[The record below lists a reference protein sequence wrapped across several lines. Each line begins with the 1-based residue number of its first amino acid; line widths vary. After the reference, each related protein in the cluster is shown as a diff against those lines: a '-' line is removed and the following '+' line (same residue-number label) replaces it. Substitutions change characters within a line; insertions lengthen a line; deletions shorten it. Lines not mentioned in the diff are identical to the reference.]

1 MIRNI
6 IIFDIVLA
14 VIMYSY
20 GYYRGYDAVQQKYVA
35 ERLRASE
42 MIRQLER
49 QSEERQNGL
58 IQNYLAQIDLY
69 KKTIDAYTDADNIRL
84 DSLRDSRKCPA
95 VPAKTGAESGLV
107 CYTPADLRKKIAE
120 SVAVGAECDQLAIRY
135 RTLVQLYNELN
146 NEVNNGN
153 DR

>member
-1 MIRNI
+1 MIRTI

-14 VIMYSY
+14 LVSYFY
-20 GYYRGYDAVQQKYVA
+20 GYYRGYNVVQQKYVA
-35 ERLRASE
+35 DRLRSSE

-69 KKTIDAYTDADNIRL
+69 KKTIDAYVSADNIRL
-84 DSLRDSRKCPA
+84 DSLRDTRKCPA
-95 VPAKTGAESGLV
+95 VSAKTKAESGLV
-107 CYTPADLRKKIAE
+107 CYTPADLRKKVAE

-135 RTLVQLYNELN
+135 RTLV
-146 NEVNNGN
+146 EVCNVKGN
-153 DR
+153 DVKQGD

>member
-1 MIRNI
+1 MIRNM

-35 ERLRASE
+35 ERLRSSE

-120 SVAVGAECDQLAIRY
+120 TLAVGAECDQLAIRY
-135 RTLVQLYNELN
+135 RTLV
-146 NEVNNGN
+146 EVCDVKGDDNKPG
-153 DR
+153 D

>member
-1 MIRNI
+1 MIRNM

-14 VIMYSY
+14 LVSYFY

-42 MIRQLER
+42 MIRQMEHE
-49 QSEERQNGL
+49 SEERQSGL

-107 CYTPADLRKKIAE
+107 CYTPADIRKKIAE

-135 RTLVQLYNELN
+135 RTLVDTYNIDIQ
-146 NEVNNGN
+146 G
-153 DR
+153 DK

>member
-14 VIMYSY
+14 LVSYFY
-20 GYYRGYDAVQQKYVA
+20 GYYRCYNVVQQKYMA
-35 ERLRASE
+35 ERLHSSE
-42 MIRQLER
+42 TIRQLER

-107 CYTPADLRKKIAE
+107 CYTRADIRKKIAE
-120 SVAVGAECDQLAIRY
+120 SVAVGAECDELAIRY
-135 RTLVQLYNELN
+135 SALVKAYQSAYGAKE
-146 NEVNNGN
+146 E
-153 DR
+153 

>member
-1 MIRNI
+1 MIRNM

-35 ERLRASE
+35 ERLRSSE

-120 SVAVGAECDQLAIRY
+120 TLAVGAECDQLAIRY
-135 RTLVQLYNELN
+135 KTLVDTYNIDIQ
-146 NEVNNGN
+146 GGK
-153 DR
+153 

>member
-20 GYYRGYDAVQQKYVA
+20 GYYRGYDAVQQKYMA
-35 ERLRASE
+35 ERLRSSE

-120 SVAVGAECDQLAIRY
+120 TLAVGAECDQLAIRY

>member
-14 VIMYSY
+14 LVSYFY
-20 GYYRGYDAVQQKYVA
+20 GYYRGYNVVQQEYVA
-35 ERLRASE
+35 ERLHSSE

-95 VPAKTGAESGLV
+95 VPAKAKVESGLV
-107 CYTPADLRKKIAE
+107 CYTPADIREKIAE

-135 RTLVQLYNELN
+135 KTLV
-146 NEVNNGN
+146 EVCDVKGN
-153 DR
+153 DIKPGD

>member
-14 VIMYSY
+14 LVSYFY
-20 GYYRGYDAVQQKYVA
+20 GYYRGYVVVQQKYVA
-35 ERLRASE
+35 ERLRSSE
-42 MIRQLER
+42 MIRQLEY
-49 QSEERQNGL
+49 QSEERQSGL

-69 KKTIDAYTDADNIRL
+69 KKTIDAYISADNIKL
-84 DSLRDSRKCPA
+84 DSLRDTRKCPA

-120 SVAVGAECDQLAIRY
+120 SVAVGAECDEIAIRY
-135 RTLVQLYNELN
+135 KTLV
-146 NEVNNGN
+146 EVCDVKG
-153 DR
+153 DDVKPGD

>member
-35 ERLRASE
+35 ERLRSSE

-95 VPAKTGAESGLV
+95 VPAKAKAESGLV
-107 CYTPADLRKKIAE
+107 CYTPADIRKKIAE

-135 RTLVQLYNELN
+135 KTLV
-146 NEVNNGN
+146 EVCDVKGN
-153 DR
+153 DTKPGD

>member
-14 VIMYSY
+14 LVSYFY
-20 GYYRGYDAVQQKYVA
+20 GYYRGYNGVQQKYVA
-35 ERLRASE
+35 ERLHSSE
-42 MIRQLER
+42 MIRQLEH

-69 KKTIDAYTDADNIRL
+69 KKTIN
-84 DSLRDSRKCPA
+84 
-95 VPAKTGAESGLV
+95 AKAKAESGLV

-135 RTLVQLYNELN
+135 RTIV
-146 NEVNNGN
+146 EVCDVKGN
-153 DR
+153 DIKPGD

>member
-14 VIMYSY
+14 LVSYFY
-20 GYYRGYDAVQQKYVA
+20 GYYRGYNGLQQKYMA
-35 ERLRASE
+35 ERLRSSE
-42 MIRQLER
+42 MIRQLEH
-49 QSEERQNGL
+49 QSEERQSGL

-69 KKTIDAYTDADNIRL
+69 KKTIDAYISADNIKL
-84 DSLRDSRKCPA
+84 DSLRDTRKCPA
-95 VPAKTGAESGLV
+95 VPEKTGAESGLV

-135 RTLVQLYNELN
+135 RTLV
-146 NEVNNGN
+146 EVCDVKGN
-153 DR
+153 DIKPGD

>member
-14 VIMYSY
+14 LVSYFY
-20 GYYRGYDAVQQKYVA
+20 GYYRCYNVVQQEYMA
-35 ERLRASE
+35 ERLHSSE

-95 VPAKTGAESGLV
+95 VSAKTGAESGLV
-107 CYTPADLRKKIAE
+107 CYTPAELRKKITE

-135 RTLVQLYNELN
+135 KTLV
-146 NEVNNGN
+146 EVCDVKG
-153 DR
+153 DDIKPGD

>member
-1 MIRNI
+1 MIRNL

-35 ERLRASE
+35 ERLRSSE

-95 VPAKTGAESGLV
+95 VPAKTSAESGLV
-107 CYTPADLRKKIAE
+107 CYTPADIRKKIAE
-120 SVAVGAECDQLAIRY
+120 SVAVGAECDELAIRY
-135 RTLVQLYNELN
+135 SALVKLYNE
-146 NEVNNGN
+146 VGN
-153 DR
+153 DAER

>member
-14 VIMYSY
+14 LVSYFY
-20 GYYRGYDAVQQKYVA
+20 GYYRGYNGLQQKYMA
-35 ERLRASE
+35 ERLRSSE

-49 QSEERQNGL
+49 QSEERQSGL

-69 KKTIDAYTDADNIRL
+69 KKTIDAYISADNIKL
-84 DSLRDSRKCPA
+84 DSLRDTRKCPA
-95 VPAKTGAESGLV
+95 VPEKTGAESGIV

-120 SVAVGAECDQLAIRY
+120 SVAVGAECDELAIRY
-135 RTLVQLYNELN
+135 KTLVDTYNIDIQ
-146 NEVNNGN
+146 G
-153 DR
+153 DK

>member
-1 MIRNI
+1 M
-6 IIFDIVLA
+6 
-14 VIMYSY
+14 
-20 GYYRGYDAVQQKYVA
+20 A
-35 ERLRASE
+35 ERLHSSE

-49 QSEERQNGL
+49 QSEERQSGL

-95 VPAKTGAESGLV
+95 VPAKAKAESGLV
-107 CYTPADLRKKIAE
+107 CYTPADIRKKIAE

-135 RTLVQLYNELN
+135 SALVKLYNE
-146 NEVNNGN
+146 VGN
-153 DR
+153 DAER

>member
-14 VIMYSY
+14 LVSYFY
-20 GYYRGYDAVQQKYVA
+20 GYYRGYNVVQQEYVA

-42 MIRQLER
+42 TIRQLEHE
-49 QSEERQNGL
+49 SEERQNGL

-69 KKTIDAYTDADNIRL
+69 RKTIDAYTDADNIRL

-95 VPAKTGAESGLV
+95 VPAKTKAESGLV
-107 CYTPADLRKKIAE
+107 CYTPADIRKKIAE

-135 RTLVQLYNELN
+135 RTLV
-146 NEVNNGN
+146 EVCDVKGN
-153 DR
+153 DNKPGD

>member
-1 MIRNI
+1 MIRNL

-20 GYYRGYDAVQQKYVA
+20 GYYRGYDAVQQKYMA
-35 ERLRASE
+35 ERLRTSE

-69 KKTIDAYTDADNIRL
+69 KKTIDAYTDADTIRL

-95 VPAKTGAESGLV
+95 VPAKAKAESGLV
-107 CYTPADLRKKIAE
+107 CYTPADIRKKIAE

-135 RTLVQLYNELN
+135 KALVKVYQSAYSAKE
-146 NEVNNGN
+146 E
-153 DR
+153 

>member
-14 VIMYSY
+14 LVSYFY
-20 GYYRGYDAVQQKYVA
+20 GYYRGYNGVQQKYVA
-35 ERLRASE
+35 ERLHSSE

-49 QSEERQNGL
+49 QSEERQSGL

-95 VPAKTGAESGLV
+95 VPAKAKVESGLV

-135 RTLVQLYNELN
+135 KTLV
-146 NEVNNGN
+146 EVCDVKGN
-153 DR
+153 DIKPGD

>member
-14 VIMYSY
+14 LVSYFY
-20 GYYRGYDAVQQKYVA
+20 GYYRCYNVVQQEYVA
-35 ERLRASE
+35 ERLHSSE

-84 DSLRDSRKCPA
+84 DSLRDTRKYPA

-107 CYTPADLRKKIAE
+107 CYTRADIRKKIAE

-135 RTLVQLYNELN
+135 KTLV
-146 NEVNNGN
+146 EVCDVKG
-153 DR
+153 DDIKPGD